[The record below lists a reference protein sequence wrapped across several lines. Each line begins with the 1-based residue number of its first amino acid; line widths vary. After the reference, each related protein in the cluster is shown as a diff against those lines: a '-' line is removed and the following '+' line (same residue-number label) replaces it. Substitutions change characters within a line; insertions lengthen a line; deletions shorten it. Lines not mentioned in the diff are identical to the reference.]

1 MIRVQHEGFPLPE
14 KKFQGLA
21 NKIAGRIGL
30 KGTATIRLAGAA
42 EVRTLNRKY
51 RGIDHATDVLSFP
64 LGEKLPEGLYAGDVL
79 ICMPIA
85 EKQARQNSQSLEKE
99 LLLLMIHGLL
109 HLQGLDHERDKGEM
123 LARQARLFAEFAGEL
138 P

>member
-1 MIRVQHEGFPLPE
+1 MIKIQHEGFPLAE
-14 KKFQGLA
+14 KKFLGMA
-21 NKIAGRIGL
+21 RKIAGRIDL
-30 KGTATIRLAGAA
+30 KGAATIRFAGAA
-42 EVRTLNRKY
+42 EVRGLNRKY
-51 RGIDHATDVLSFP
+51 RNIDHATDVLSFP

-99 LLLLMIHGLL
+99 LLLLMIHGML

-123 LARQARLFAEFAGEL
+123 LALQTRLFAEFAGEL

>member
-1 MIRVQHEGFPLPE
+1 MIKIQHEGFPLPE
-14 KKFQGLA
+14 KKFLELTK
-21 NKIAGRIGL
+21 KIAGRIGL
-30 KGTATIRLAGAA
+30 KGNATIRLAGAA
-42 EVRTLNRKY
+42 EVRRLNRKY
-51 RGIDHATDVLSFP
+51 RSVDRATDVLSFP

-79 ICMPIA
+79 ICVPIA
-85 EKQARQNSQSLEKE
+85 EKQARQNAQSLEKE

-123 LARQARLFAEFAGEL
+123 LALQTRLFAAFAGKL